1 MKNRILKS
9 GLLFLFCLA
18 VITFITGCKVGTKK
32 PVYLDTSYSFEE
44 RAADLVSRFTIEEKQ
59 SLLGNTMAAVPR
71 LGVNTY
77 YVWGE
82 ALHGVVGMFNPYAGP
97 ATSFPNSVA
106 LGSSW
111 DPALMERE
119 TSVIADEA
127 RAFNTPVIASL
138 TFWSPVVEPVRDPR
152 WGRTGE
158 SFGEDPFL
166 ISQIG
171 GGFVRGMTGNDP
183 AYLKAVPC
191 GKHYF
196 ANNSEFNRHVGSSDM
211 DKRDMREYYLSQY
224 RKLIVKDKLPSIMT
238 CYNAVNGIP
247 MSANKYLVDT
257 IARKTYGLYG
267 YITGDCGAIQDIQTG
282 HLYVKT
288 AAEAAALGLKSG
300 VDTDCGSIY
309 QTSAIDALNKGLIT
323 EADIDRALVNM
334 FTVRMRI
341 GEFDPPSKVVYSKI
355 DTTVVNSPDHVAFA
369 VEVAKKTPVL
379 LKNNVMQNSDRRIL
393 PLNASELKKIA
404 LIGPQADKVELGPY
418 SGEPL
423 DINKVT
429 PLSGIKSLL
438 SAKGS
443 AAEVGYK
450 EGANTVSG
458 SNLFNVNSFEIV
470 KNDGSSAT
478 YDATRF
484 TASSMGIAVGT
495 GALPIASLKN
505 IGDGSWTSY
514 KNMNISNMESI
525 NINLTIPGDGGS
537 IEVRKDSPTGTLL
550 ASFDIKPP
558 QGRYAG
564 FMPSTINAKAVRKEI
579 SGNQTLYLVY
589 RAPAKL
595 PVDKEVLD
603 LAASSDVVVLFVGT
617 DDKTAN
623 EEADRLSL
631 VLPGNQYELINEV
644 AAVNPNTVVV
654 MQSLGMVE
662 VDQFKDNPNVAGII
676 WTGFNGQ
683 AQGTAM
689 ASILFGDVNPGGK
702 LNATWYRSVND
713 LPPITDYNLRA
724 GKNRN
729 GRTYWYFDKDV
740 SYEFGYGLSYTTF
753 EYSNFI
759 ISKNTITPNDKI
771 TISADVKNTG
781 SVEGDEVV
789 QIYVRTPD
797 SPASLERPIKRL
809 KGFQRVTIPAGQ
821 TQTVSVEV
829 DCADLWFWDSENDKI
844 MFDQGRYI
852 FEIGSS
858 SKDIRG
864 MVEAA
869 MNGEY
874 NPVLN
879 TVVAEC
885 GTVILKPGNTVQTSV
900 TASMSDDSFYN
911 LKDAQVTY
919 RSNNPAVASV
929 DEKGLVTAVA
939 QGVATITADVTV
951 NGVTKSDGYPLK
963 VMPDLT
969 LSSIEMDG
977 QKLDE
982 FNPEIHSYSYLTED
996 VTARPTE
1003 ITAQP
1008 SVAGTAVTI
1017 TRATA
1022 IPGTALI
1029 TLMDNVTGQTG
1040 FYTVNFGTPS
1050 LGDNFNS
1057 GTMIEKWNWVR
1068 EDSAN
1073 WSLTQPEH
1081 YLTITSQE
1089 GDLKGSAN
1097 NAKNILLQS
1106 ANTDWT
1112 VESKIEFSNRPVKP
1126 DQQGGIIA
1134 YQDDDNYVKLV
1145 YIYSSKGFMGGDENI
1160 ELLVENQGAQFS
1172 AANISTRGLVPDDL
1186 TIVLRLEKKGSRYTA
1201 WYATGESD
1209 FKLLGSTDIVLSDIK
1224 AGLIA
1229 CDGASSLMDGMLA
1242 MFMDALA
1249 PGAQQPF
1256 KVSFDYFNIS
1266 NTGN

>member
-1 MKNRILKS
+1 MKKRLCKQ
-9 GLLFLFCLA
+9 GLSFLFCLA
-18 VITFITGCKVGTKK
+18 VIVFIGGCKGKIQK
-32 PVYLDTSYSFEE
+32 SLYLDTSYSFEE

-82 ALHGVVGMFNPYAGP
+82 ALHGVVPMFNPYAGQ

-106 LGSSW
+106 MGSSW

-119 TSVIADEA
+119 TSIISDEA
-127 RAFNTPVIASL
+127 RAFNNPVIANL

-171 GGFVRGMTGNDP
+171 GGFVRGLMGSDP
-183 AYLKAVPC
+183 VYLKAVPC

-211 DKRDMREYYLSQY
+211 DDRDMREYYLSQY
-224 RKLIVKDKLPSIMT
+224 RKLIEKDKLPSIMT

-288 AAEAAALGLKSG
+288 GAEATALGLKSG

-309 QTSAIDALNKGLIT
+309 QTSAIDALSKGLIT

-341 GEFDPPSKVVYSKI
+341 GEFDPPSKVPYSAI
-355 DTTVVNSPDHVAFA
+355 DSTVVNSPDHVTFA
-369 VEVAKKTPVL
+369 AEVAKKTPVL
-379 LKNNVMQNSDRRIL
+379 LKNINKKDSDRKIL
-393 PLNASELKKIA
+393 PLNASELRKIA

-418 SGEPL
+418 SGMPP
-423 DINKVT
+423 DKNRVI
-429 PLSGIKSLL
+429 PLSGIKSFL

-443 AAEVGYK
+443 TTEVVYK
-450 EGANTVSG
+450 EGANTVNN
-458 SNLFNVNSFEIV
+458 SNLFNVNYFEIV
-470 KNDGSSAT
+470 KNDGSSARF
-478 YDATRF
+478 DATKF
-484 TASSMGIAVGT
+484 MASSKGIAIGT
-495 GALPIASLKN
+495 GALPIPSLKN

-514 KNMNISNMESI
+514 KNVNVSNMESI
-525 NINLTIPGDGGS
+525 NINLSIPGDGGS
-537 IEVRKDSPTGTLL
+537 IEVRKDSPAGALL

-558 QGRYAG
+558 QGRYGG
-564 FMPSTINAKAVRKEI
+564 FMPSLINAKTTGKGV
-579 SGNQTLYLVY
+579 SGNQTLCLVY
-589 RAPAKL
+589 RAPAKQ
-595 PVDKEVLD
+595 PIDKEVTD
-603 LAASSDVVVLFVGT
+603 LAASSDVVILFVGT

-631 VLPGNQYELINEV
+631 VLPGNQYELINAV

-654 MQSLGMVE
+654 MQTLGMVE

-689 ASILFGDVNPGGK
+689 ANILFGDVNPGGK
-702 LNATWYRSVND
+702 LNATWYKSVND

-724 GKNRN
+724 GKDRN
-729 GRTYWYFDKDV
+729 GRTYWYFNKDV

-759 ISKNTITPNDKI
+759 ISNNAITPNDRV
-771 TISADVKNTG
+771 TVSTDVKNTG
-781 SVEGDEVV
+781 SVDGDEVI
-789 QIYVRTPD
+789 QIYVKTPD

-821 TQTVSVEV
+821 TKTVSIEI
-829 DCADLWFWDSENDKI
+829 DCADLWFWDGANDRI
-844 MFDQGRYI
+844 MFDQGKYI

-858 SKDIRG
+858 SIDIRG
-864 MVEAA
+864 TVEAA

-874 NPVLN
+874 TPVLN

-885 GTVILKPGNTVQTSV
+885 DRVVLKPGNTVQTSV
-900 TASMSDDSFYN
+900 SASLSDDSFYN
-911 LKDAQVTY
+911 LKDAKVTY
-919 RSNNPAVASV
+919 RSNNPDVAGV
-929 DEKGLVTAVA
+929 NENGLVTAIA
-939 QGVATITADVTV
+939 QGVATIIAEVTI
-951 NGVTKSDGYPLK
+951 NGVTKSDSYPLK
-963 VMPDLT
+963 VMADLT
-969 LSSIEMDG
+969 LTSIEMNG
-977 QKLDE
+977 QKLENFSPDVRA
-982 FNPEIHSYSYLTED
+982 YSYLTED
-996 VTARPTE
+996 FSAKPPQ

-1008 SVAGTAVTI
+1008 SVPETTLKI
-1017 TRATA
+1017 TQANA

-1029 TLMDNVTGQTG
+1029 TLTDNVTGQTG
-1040 FYTVNFGTPS
+1040 IYAVNFGTPS
-1050 LGDNFNS
+1050 IGDNFLS
-1057 GTMIEKWNWVR
+1057 DSIREKWSWVR
-1068 EDSAN
+1068 EDPAN
-1073 WSLTQPEH
+1073 WSLTETER
-1081 YLTITSQE
+1081 YLTITAQE
-1089 GDLKGSAN
+1089 GDIKGSAN

-1106 ANTDWT
+1106 ANTDW
-1112 VESKIEFSNRPVKP
+1112 VIESRLEFSKRPSRP

-1145 YIYSSKGFMGGDENI
+1145 YTNSTKGFMGGDELI
-1160 ELLVENQGAQFS
+1160 ELLIETQGSQYS
-1172 AANISTRGLVPDDL
+1172 AANVKTLGLVPDDL
-1186 TIVLRLEKKGSRYTA
+1186 AIVFRLEKKGSRYTA
-1201 WYATGESD
+1201 WYATGGGD
-1209 FKLLGSTDIVLSDIK
+1209 FVLLGSTDAVLSDIK

-1229 CDGASSLMDGMLA
+1229 CDGAPVPMGGMFA
-1242 MFMDALA
+1242 QIMDAFA
-1249 PGAQQPF
+1249 PAPEQPL
-1256 KVSFDYFNIS
+1256 KVRFDYFNI
-1266 NTGN
+1266 GNMGN